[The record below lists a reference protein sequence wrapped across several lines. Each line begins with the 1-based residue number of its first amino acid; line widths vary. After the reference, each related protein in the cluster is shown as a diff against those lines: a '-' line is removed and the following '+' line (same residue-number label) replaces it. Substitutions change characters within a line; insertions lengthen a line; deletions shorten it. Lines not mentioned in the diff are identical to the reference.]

1 MKGSAVV
8 ASIPLPEE
16 LPLDATSWEQ
26 TPPAVQQL
34 VLQLLTVMRQQAERI
49 STLEARMA
57 ALEARGQRNS
67 SNSDRPPSADPPWV
81 KQRPS
86 GEPQGTPGAK
96 PGHPGHRQSLLE
108 PTEVIEVQP
117 PACGC
122 GQTVFPDAR
131 PYYTHQVVE
140 LPDIQM
146 HVQHFVL
153 CEARCSRCGRITKA
167 PVPPA
172 ASSGY
177 GPRFTALLGELSGS
191 QRNSRSAVQEFCRS
205 VLGVPISQGAIQRA
219 VDRVSE
225 ALKPYYEAV
234 AVQARRAPVNYIDE
248 TSWYRHGVLVW
259 LWVMVNTT
267 VALFKVQTSRSHAA
281 FEALIAH
288 WAGILVSDGYTVYQR
303 WVHGR
308 QTCLAH
314 LIRRARGLAERKEPE
329 LARFGGRVLTELQ
342 RLVHWAQAP
351 PTAGAVQAWY
361 ARLVHLLQQYRPRKD
376 EAGTLARTLERELS
390 ALWTFVVEA
399 GVDPTN
405 NRAERA
411 LRFAVLW
418 RKMMQG
424 TYNEKGDRWVERI
437 LSVRETCRLR
447 GIPTFPVLVDA
458 VTCYFNGQHPDVS
471 WI

>member
-1 MKGSAVV
+1 MA
-8 ASIPLPEE
+8 ASLPLSDG
-16 LPLDATSWEQ
+16 LPLDPTSWEQ
-26 TPPAVQQL
+26 TPIVVQELVIHLLAVIRHQE
-34 VLQLLTVMRQQAERI
+34 ERM
-49 STLEARMA
+49 STLEARIA
-57 ALEARGQRNS
+57 TLEAQRQRNS

-81 KQRPS
+81 KPPHP
-86 GEPQGTPGAK
+86 GKPQGTPGAR
-96 PGHPGHRQSLLE
+96 PGHPGHRQILLE

-122 GQTVFPDAR
+122 GQTTFPEAR
-131 PYYTHQVVE
+131 PYYTHQVIE

-146 HVQHFVL
+146 SVRHFVL
-153 CEARCSRCGRITKA
+153 YAARCSRCGRVTKA
-167 PVPPA
+167 PVPPL
-172 ASSGY
+172 ASCGY

-191 QRNSRSAVQEFCRS
+191 QRSSRSVVQEFCRS

-225 ALKPYYEAV
+225 ALKPHYEAI

-248 TSWYRHGVLVW
+248 TGWSQHGVLAW

-267 VALFKVQTSRSHAA
+267 VALFKVQASRSHAA

-288 WAGILVSDGYTVYQR
+288 WAGIVVSDGYTVYQQ
-303 WVHGR
+303 WVYGR

-314 LIRRARGLAERKEPE
+314 LIRRARGLAERQEPE
-329 LARFGGRVLTELQ
+329 LAQFGGRVMTELQ
-342 RLVHWAQAP
+342 RLVHWAHAP
-351 PTAGAVQAWY
+351 PTAGAVQTWY
-361 ARLVHLLQQYRPRKD
+361 ARVVHLLEQHRLRKD
-376 EAGTLARTLERELS
+376 EAGTLARTLERELG

-399 GVDPTN
+399 GVEPTN

-418 RKMMQG
+418 RRMMQG

-447 GIPTFPVLVDA
+447 GVPTFPVLVDA